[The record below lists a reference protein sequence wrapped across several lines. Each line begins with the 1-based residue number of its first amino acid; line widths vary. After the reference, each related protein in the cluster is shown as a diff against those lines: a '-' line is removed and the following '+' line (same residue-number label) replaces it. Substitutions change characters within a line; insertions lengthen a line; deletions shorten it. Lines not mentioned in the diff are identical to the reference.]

1 MLGFVIFGELSFG
14 SAPLG
19 VAEHTECLRNAHPRA
34 GGGIRTM
41 VCLPYAP
48 WPVPSTLLREGGVR
62 DARAKDP
69 QCGVNI

>member
-48 WPVPSTLLREGGVR
+48 WPVPSTLLREGGC
-62 DARAKDP
+62 ATRAP
-69 QCGVNI
+69 RTPSVV